1 MGVSDLR
8 VIPEITGTAVSRLR
22 HRGCEDDIDPY
33 VLLAWQQMCERLT
46 ENALTAPV
54 MDIQKLG
61 DSLPA
66 IKHLMLYK
74 ESELPFLLGKAFA
87 ACGIAFRL
95 VPPFEGAPV
104 RGFVRKFPNG
114 RGMLCLTARK
124 ERQDVFWFALFRE
137 ISRIVN
143 GNANFVDFSFKNPAE
158 TYVEKTDGTFVLSYA
173 PSSDKDSV
181 DKTKKD
187 VSGTIAVQ
195 GVRDESTDG
204 FLVIGGGERIAPG
217 KTFLMHNDTV
227 SIHVTVI
234 DIVE

>member
-1 MGVSDLR
+1 MNEQQTKPRFGVFDAIMIVFLVACLVAAGFAFVFKR
-8 VIPEITGTAVSRLR
+8 EKGENVIDEKSKQE
-22 HRGCEDDIDPY
+22 C
-33 VLLAWQQMCERLT
+33 
-46 ENALTAPV
+46 
-54 MDIQKLG
+54 
-61 DSLPA
+61 
-66 IKHLMLYK
+66 
-74 ESELPFLLGKAFA
+74 
-87 ACGIAFRL
+87 L
-95 VPPFEGAPV
+95 V
-104 RGFVRKFPNG
+104 
-114 RGMLCLTARK
+114 
-124 ERQDVFWFALFRE
+124 
-137 ISRIVN
+137 
-143 GNANFVDFSFKNPAE
+143 SFKCYNVSQYHADLIKDGDEFFLVDNSEFGTVKGTPTQTPAE

-187 VSGTIAVQ
+187 VSGTIAVR